1 MSKMKLNQAFY
12 TALDRVEVAK
22 SRILALH
29 YAFYPL
35 RSAGRFSGEPK
46 KEFSALHA
54 LLYEQLNDA
63 FRALLMFAD
72 FVGPE
77 KHDAARLAAAKHY
90 LNEKSS
96 IMQYLGFDGEY
107 GALDDSLFRE
117 EIKQALEKPDL

>member
-54 LLYEQLNDA
+54 LLYERSSSAVTRSGIRCN
-63 FRALLMFAD
+63 ALLELM
-72 FVGPE
+72 
-77 KHDAARLAAAKHY
+77 RLNPRGHHA
-90 LNEKSS
+90 N
-96 IMQYLGFDGEY
+96 
-107 GALDDSLFRE
+107 
-117 EIKQALEKPDL
+117 